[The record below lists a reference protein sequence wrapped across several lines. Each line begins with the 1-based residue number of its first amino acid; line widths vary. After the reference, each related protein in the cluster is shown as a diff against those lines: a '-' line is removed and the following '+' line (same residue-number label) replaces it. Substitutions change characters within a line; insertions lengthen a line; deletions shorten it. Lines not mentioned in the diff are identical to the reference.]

1 MVDPL
6 TALVWAAVI
15 GVVLGFLFW
24 PRSGF
29 FWNYRRIRRLTGR
42 VVIEDA
48 LKHLFNF
55 EYRSQAATVESLA
68 GALEMS
74 QNATAD
80 IVVRAESLGVIQ
92 SEDGTLQLTPNG
104 RAYALRV
111 IRVHRLWE
119 HHLAEETGVTE
130 QEWHRLA
137 EDREH
142 DLADM
147 DADRLAE
154 DMGNPAFDP
163 HGDPIPTSAGEIA
176 PQTGYPLTGLV
187 VGSPAT
193 IVHIE
198 DEPEAVY
205 AQLVAEGLQPGTRV
219 EVIESNK
226 ERVQFWANGGEHVL
240 APIIAA
246 NVSVVKAPEK
256 KSESDEAYEP
266 LSALSIGESGRVVLI
281 SRRARGLERRRLLD
295 LGILPGTVIEA
306 EMKSPSGDPTA
317 YKIRG
322 ATIALRREQADQIR
336 IERILEAKG

>member
-6 TALVWAAVI
+6 AALIWGTVTCVI
-15 GVVLGFLFW
+15 LGLLLW
-24 PRSGF
+24 PQTGYL
-29 FWNYRRIRRLTGR
+29 WKYRRVRRLTGR
-42 VVIEDA
+42 VIIEDA

-55 EYRSQAATVESLA
+55 DYRGQTVTVESLA

-74 QNATAD
+74 QNATAGLL
-80 IVVRAESLGVIQ
+80 IRAESLGVIQ
-92 SEDGTLQLTPNG
+92 SEDGTLQLTPAG

-130 QEWHRLA
+130 EEWHRQA

-142 DLADM
+142 DLAGV

-154 DMGNPAFDP
+154 NMGNPAFDP
-163 HGDPIPTSAGEIA
+163 HGDPIPTAQGDIA
-176 PQTGYPLTGLV
+176 PQEGYPLTGLG

-226 ERVQFWANGGEHVL
+226 ERIHFWANGGEHVL

-246 NVSVVKAPEK
+246 NVSVVRAPK
-256 KSESDEAYEP
+256 RKGKSDEAYEP

-281 SRRARGLERRRLLD
+281 SRSARGLERRRLFD
-295 LGILPGTVIEA
+295 LGILPGTMIEA

-336 IERILEAKG
+336 IERTLEAKG